1 MINNRLS
8 NLLLSL
14 LGLTA
19 IISRHCVK
27 AQYDENGIFIDC
39 GGEGFIDQDG
49 NEWIGDD
56 YLAGYIPVGSR
67 YVLRGSKADTPIS
80 GTKNDS
86 LYRSE
91 RWYSGFGND
100 ASMEIKVPVAPGLYD
115 VRLHFAEIF
124 FEQVD
129 TRVFDVYVQND
140 EVYKALDI
148 YSLVGK
154 NTALTITSAARVF
167 EDEETI
173 DIRLDRVDQNQ
184 KISGIEI
191 RPILEVEEFEPVY
204 INCGGGAFRD
214 SQGRRWSE
222 DQYFDP
228 QWSRPFSL
236 SSTSQRTIKNTDPQD
251 YELYRTERY
260 STRALQYDIPV
271 PRGTYKVS
279 LYFAEV
285 YYSGA
290 GSVGKRVF
298 DVLIEGSSSDKID
311 IYKEV
316 GANALLKVDAPGFVS
331 DGSLTITLE
340 PPKRA
345 DGSYQSGQ
353 YPKLSAIEVQEINEV
368 YQWNNFGRN
377 GLTLV
382 IMDALTNKWS
392 DIFQGAVSSWN
403 RGRRDSD
410 NESSGSLNLLTIE
423 IPPDSACLPIPGR
436 IKVCNGDYGQ
446 TSWVGLN
453 TVTLQ
458 DGFIKNSVAR
468 MNDYYLSRSTLEQ
481 QKYAMCHEMG
491 KFTPRLKACCMQINA
506 LTLCGVP
513 FLS

>member
-1 MINNRLS
+1 M
-8 NLLLSL
+8 
-14 LGLTA
+14 
-19 IISRHCVK
+19 K

-49 NEWIGDD
+49 NEWIGDN
-56 YLAGYIPVGSR
+56 YLPGYVPVGSK
-67 YVLRGSKADTPIS
+67 YVLTGDKADAAIS
-80 GTKNDS
+80 YTNNDS
-86 LYRSE
+86 LYKSE
-91 RWYSGFGND
+91 RWFSGFGEE
-100 ASMEIKVPVAPGLYD
+100 ASMEMRVPVAPGLYD

-124 FEQVD
+124 FKKVD

-148 YSLVGK
+148 FSLVGDF
-154 NTALTITSAARVF
+154 TALTITSAARVY
-167 EDEETI
+167 EDEQTI

-191 RPILEVEEFEPVY
+191 RPILEVEEFEPIY
-204 INCGGGAFRD
+204 INCGGDTAFFD
-214 SQGRRWSE
+214 SQGRRWSK

-228 QWSRPFSL
+228 QWSRSYALPE
-236 SSTSQRTIKNTDPQD
+236 TNQRTIQGTEDQD

-279 LYFAEV
+279 LYFAEIFFTRV
-285 YYSGA
+285 
-290 GSVGKRVF
+290 GSEGKRVF
-298 DVLIEGSSSDKID
+298 DISIEGSSSDQQVD
-311 IYKEV
+311 IFKEV
-316 GANALLKVDAPGFVS
+316 GPNALLKVDAPAFVS
-331 DGSLTITLE
+331 DGSLSITLE
-340 PPKRA
+340 PPKRE
-345 DGSYQSGQ
+345 DGSYERGQ
-353 YPKLSAIEVQEINEV
+353 YPKISGIEIQEINEV
-368 YQWNNFGRN
+368 YQWNNFGRD

-382 IMDALTNKWS
+382 IMDALTDKWS
-392 DIFQGAVSSWN
+392 DVFKGAVSSWN
-403 RGRRDSD
+403 RGRRDSNAD
-410 NESSGSLNLLTIE
+410 STASLNLLTIS

-491 KFTPRLKACCMQINA
+491 RFTPRFEACCMKKNI
-506 LTLCGVP
+506 LT
-513 FLS
+513 